1 MAALTW
7 GIVGIGALSL
17 VAAAYWRLVEQER
30 VRRGA
35 DVFRFRF
42 FRVWLPLVM
51 GVAALGKLPRALSA
65 PFPIV
70 ALSDVLSLAPAVIVV
85 GLGWVAA
92 RKPGPGART
101 TTAPD
106 PAGNNAESR

>member
-1 MAALTW
+1 M
-7 GIVGIGALSL
+7 GIGALFI

-30 VRRGA
+30 VGRGA
-35 DVFRFRF
+35 DAFRFRF
-42 FRVWLPLVM
+42 FRVWLPLIM

-65 PFPIV
+65 PFPVV
-70 ALSDVLSLAPAVIVV
+70 ALCEVLSLALAVIVV

-92 RKPGPGART
+92 RIPRPGVRT

-106 PAGNNAESR
+106 PVGHNGESR

>member
-7 GIVGIGALSL
+7 GIVGIGALFI
-17 VAAAYWRLVEQER
+17 VAAAYWCLVEQEQ

-35 DVFRFRF
+35 DAFRFRF
-42 FRVWLPLVM
+42 FRVWLPLGI

-65 PFPIV
+65 PFPVV
-70 ALSDVLSLAPAVIVV
+70 AVFEVLSLAPAVIVV
-85 GLGWVAA
+85 GLGRVAA

-101 TTAPD
+101 KTAPD
-106 PAGNNAESR
+106 PAGDNGESR